1 MVKYC
6 NSLG

>member
-6 NSLG
+6 